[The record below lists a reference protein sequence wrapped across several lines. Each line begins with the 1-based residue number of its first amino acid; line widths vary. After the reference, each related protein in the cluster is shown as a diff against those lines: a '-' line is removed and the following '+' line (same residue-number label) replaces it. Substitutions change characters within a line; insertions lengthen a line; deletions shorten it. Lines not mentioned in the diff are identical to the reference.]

1 MLQDFQFIECQA
13 AHLGL
18 HLNHAKTELICKDL
32 AGSLLLEVSPDLC
45 KVNPEEAFLL
55 GSPIGRLISI
65 NSAITSRLHALNTMG
80 SRLHHLHKQ
89 DALLLLRQS
98 FTIPK
103 ILYILRTAP
112 CCVSPVLATFDWEL
126 RLILAEILNVNLDVH
141 STWV

>member
-1 MLQDFQFIECQA
+1 MFYLDDGTIRGAEVEMLQDFQFIECQA

-32 AGSLLLEVSPDLC
+32 AGSLLLEGAPDLC

-55 GSPIGRLISI
+55 GSPTGRLISI
-65 NSAITSRLHALNTMG
+65 NSAITNQLHALNIMG

-89 DALLLLRQS
+89 DALLLLRQ
-98 FTIPK
+98 FTIPE

-112 CCVSPVLATFDWEL
+112 CCICWPHLTGSCV
-126 RLILAEILNVNLDVH
+126 
-141 STWV
+141 